1 MQKTTTDY
9 LSDLEPL
16 LSLLKQKE
24 IQNSL
29 INTLE
34 KLPGLVNQYS
44 ALERTL
50 SFIQSII
57 NDKES
62 LEYIFDR
69 LEKDLQ
75 PYILNKDSL
84 EAFFSLVD
92 NLPKYVKYLSSVEPI
107 IDFILTVSSDK
118 ESVDY
123 LFEGVQEVTEPIQQ
137 KVQNGWTMLQKAK
150 KEAERA
156 RTPVTIFTMIKLI
169 KEPAVQQ
176 GIHFAKALLA
186 ITSEY
191 KQK

>member
-1 MQKTTTDY
+1 MQQTTTDQ

-24 IQNSL
+24 IQSSL
-29 INTLE
+29 INALE

-44 ALERTL
+44 ALERTIN
-50 SFIQSII
+50 FIQSVI

-84 EAFFSLVD
+84 EAFFSLVES
-92 NLPKYVKYLSSVEPI
+92 LPKYVKYLSLIEPI
-107 IDFILTVSSDK
+107 IDFILSVSNDK

-137 KVQNGWTMLQKAK
+137 KVQNGWTILQKAK

-156 RTPVTIFTMIKLI
+156 RTPVTIFTVIKLM

-176 GIHFAKALLA
+176 GLHFAKALLT

>member
-44 ALERTL
+44 ALERTIN
-50 SFIQSII
+50 FIQSVI

-69 LEKDLQ
+69 LEKDS
-75 PYILNKDSL
+75 PFILNKDSL

-92 NLPKYVKYLSSVEPI
+92 NLPKYVKYLSLVEPI
-107 IDFILTVSSDK
+107 IDFILSVSSDK
-118 ESVDY
+118 ESVNY

-156 RTPVTIFTMIKLI
+156 RTPVTIFTVIKLI

-176 GIHFAKALLA
+176 GIHFAKALLT